1 MQIFKRKMVCQK
13 KSLILQKFCSYNE
26 REILAMKGAWNIMQG
41 DTFNTTIAS
50 IIATFCSFVIA
61 HLPEIQAF
69 ITFSLTVAFLI
80 YKIREAKAKA
90 LEAEEHQVEEHKR
103 HENSD

>member
-1 MQIFKRKMVCQK
+1 
-13 KSLILQKFCSYNE
+13 
-26 REILAMKGAWNIMQG
+26 MKGAWKLMNG
-41 DTFNTTIAS
+41 DTLNTTFAS
-50 IIATFCSFVIA
+50 LFATACSFIIA

-69 ITFSLTVAFLI
+69 ITFLLTVAFLV

-90 LEAEEHQVEEHKR
+90 LEAEEHQVEEHKK